1 MAASTRPDVA
11 RNGTRNRSRESTGA
25 LPGRLIVSLRLL
37 ILLMTLGLPF
47 ADARGATGPV
57 EVIPITQFKTPY
69 FFYTED
75 GTGIACGAYLQGSF
89 PVYKNYT
96 NLSSYTLNIT
106 GLNGWSGIR
115 GWDERNPGVGGKFV
129 FTATFTGGTG
139 PASGNHD
146 CGKYMNAWA
155 NLPPWTATVTRLPP
169 RASFT
174 MSPVPGSPGT
184 FKFQST
190 STHPAEDPLTEAWR
204 FGDGSTGAGT
214 VEIHQFT
221 KPGSYNVRL
230 VVTAPDGQNSTSD
243 RSVIVRAPAPVSS
256 ISLQSKHKGNRIELE
271 EEFGLR
277 VTVAATEDGAGPLSA
292 LAFVTNAITLP
303 DLFTVLQAPSS
314 FEIGTLEPGQRRE
327 FNWRLRAN
335 KVGQFGITSSPVTG
349 RDASNRGVSGAGAGL
364 RGQVTALI
372 VGVHQQPRNVAVGGD
387 NNADGKTNDLDRLV
401 EVVVAITNVSK
412 QVVTEVQAVIPS
424 DPIQLTSLAE
434 DLNIWLT
441 PIRIPPGTF
450 GTIQPGAANAVRM
463 TNVYEATDRTY
474 AEASIILQGKVGN
487 TGVQAA
493 GEGIVDVGGETLLEA
508 RFDIEDRPY
517 RAGQVVRVF
526 GSLKNVSRFK
536 ARDGSVLSEGR
547 TLGVIVFPTIEGNGA
562 LGYAFEK
569 GSGGRTPDGPTTFL
583 LEPDQT
589 LEIEAIVPT
598 AEIAT
603 NTTTRVNYSVAGYVH
618 GEDPK
623 PRRLRPSEIELVEKP
638 SEGWSANHEVK
649 LAGVPVVTD
658 PWLVCPTELS
668 FGGFVSCRF
677 TEGLGNLGGSLAD
690 LTMLAGSGLREIG
703 VGAYRLVG
711 WKLWAVEEALKGLK
725 DPAARARLAQEV
737 TLDLLALKSVGVES
751 LQAVEIG
758 VESIGPAIERAI
770 INTGR
775 TLESGDLKLIAGGI
789 ARITGENI
797 DLPLEGLIAARSMR
811 KAMLIREGTEDAAT
825 KALKESLQRQTDEL
839 GGTVDAFAARNNI
852 EDLPTSD
859 VLPIGVNVVNNPRV
873 YQDAY
878 GVLKEELD
886 AFLKLAKEEGV
897 IIAFRSRSP
906 LAAQLMQAGTHL
918 LKPHGVGIKTVSE
931 LDVKFLGYPSQ
942 FQAECVLVSPP
953 IPWMDP
959 RNPGYQQAINAF
971 LDRFPDLKGSDDAS
985 RHLRAQVEERLKFQL
1000 AEWPKQIGN
1009 FKKYKNEGID
1019 IDFRI
1024 DKQKLKLGLADV
1036 RNGQPKR
1043 AAQLEYH
1050 EFTDPYTGGKRRAYR
1065 LLMED
1070 GPGSRKFKP
1079 ITGDIDLIAILTPD
1093 GKLPPLLQRIR
1104 LYKKLRAMGAQHGES
1119 FSFFMKDLRA
1129 KFLRCCSPTSRGG
1142 DGERMLAV
1150 TPHDQVL
1157 TTQFVD
1163 NLSLIEG
1170 GANNALKVGNDEFA
1184 FLAGTLFERESAIRA
1199 ASEELP
1205 GLIHNQLIP
1214 LVSASALARMVD
1226 ELTATVDRR
1235 VGPPVRM
1242 GPDGSPEVYEESAAP
1257 SGSPALA
1264 ASGAWGSSRPGRV
1277 GLMAEDPINQS
1288 LNGDLNALA
1297 AAGWSPEPI
1306 VRAPGAAGGQ
1316 WRSATLAEIKGGIS
1330 GQGLRIAPF
1339 TYLASDTPV
1348 GSTVLPA
1355 LTRAE
1360 MDLPGGSQF
1369 FAAGDR
1375 VVIDP
1380 GGPREQFAILVTV
1393 QPFTLDRP
1401 LNASQEMG
1409 TTVLF
1414 LSGVADSEK
1423 TPGALPS
1430 PGNLVVWLRSDA
1442 GVELTGTN
1450 VTTWHD
1456 QSPNRFVFRPPT
1468 EAQGPSWLPNA
1479 VNGQPALN
1487 FGTAARE
1494 QLHANLQRTL
1504 TNATIFSVC
1513 RFLATGSARYVYA
1526 FGTRNSSGLMMT
1538 LARRSNDGA
1547 YHFDGAAEKTAD
1559 NTLGGTNWMVFTQ
1572 VYGEQNPAHHRLAR
1586 NSETLL
1592 RTYTSNQRPYS
1603 AVATNVVLGNYVTGN
1618 SHLGGDLLEWI
1629 VYDRCLSPEE
1639 CLEVETYLAG
1649 RANLGSLL
1657 TPGSLGLA
1665 HAQAMTIPAQVGPA
1679 PTWTLNLADRTVT
1692 VTNRSDPGLLI
1703 VPETAGY
1710 PEVRA
1715 RIRGNGTSGFI
1726 GFVVAYQDAGSFVL
1740 FDWNL
1745 AATNHPVY
1753 GLAPRGMR
1761 LRQFHLPQGVSP
1773 SGADL
1778 WSGTDP
1784 LRVRTFGTNAV
1795 PWVSGETYDLVI
1807 RSLTDRMEVEVRRG
1821 TNVVQAWSVPGLA
1834 NLVGNAGFYT
1844 LNTAGFHGGHIT
1856 LPGSLPI
1863 ITDITALPDGTTE
1876 VMWQHGSPPF
1886 ALELRDAL
1894 GSGTWIEA
1902 TPPTMNLKA
1911 RLMLPPAPGFLRV
1924 RALSATPP

>member
-1 MAASTRPDVA
+1 MNYAPDRICAARAAWPRNLLASLQLLVA
-11 RNGTRNRSRESTGA
+11 LIGLC
-25 LPGRLIVSLRLL
+25 LPV
-37 ILLMTLGLPF
+37 
-47 ADARGATGPV
+47 ADARGAAIGPV

-69 FFYTED
+69 FYYSED
-75 GTGIACGAYLQGSF
+75 GNGISCGAYLQGSF

-129 FTATFTGGTG
+129 FTATFTGSSG
-139 PASGNHD
+139 PASANPD

-155 NLPPWTATVTRLPP
+155 DLPPWTASVVRLPP

-174 MSPVPGSPGT
+174 MTPVPGSPGT

-190 STHPAEDPLTEAWR
+190 STHPAEDPLTEAWT
-204 FGDGSTGAGT
+204 FSDGSTGSGT

-221 KPGSYNVRL
+221 KPLSYNIRL

-243 RSVIVRAPAPVSS
+243 RSLIVRAPIPVSS

-277 VTVAATEDGAGPLSA
+277 VAVEATEDGAGPLSA

-314 FEIGTLEPGQRRE
+314 LEIGTLEPGQRRE

-335 KVGQFGITSSPVTG
+335 KVGQFGITSSSVTG
-349 RDASNRGVSGAGAGL
+349 RDASNRQVSGAGAGL
-364 RGQVTALI
+364 RGQVTALV
-372 VGVHQQPRNVAVGGD
+372 VGVHQNPPKVAVGGD

-401 EVVVAITNVSK
+401 EVIVAITNVSK

-441 PIRIPPGTF
+441 PIKVPPGIF
-450 GTIQPGAANAVRM
+450 GTIQPGAANAVRV

-474 AEASIILQGKVGN
+474 AEASIILQGKVEN

-493 GEGIVDVGGETLLEA
+493 GEGIVDIGGETLLEA

-536 ARDGSVLSEGR
+536 ARDGSVLREGK
-547 TLGVIVFPTIEGNGA
+547 TLGVVVFPTIEGNGA
-562 LGYAFEK
+562 LGYVFEK
-569 GSGGRTPDGPTTFL
+569 DSGGRTPDGPTTFL

-589 LEIEAIVPT
+589 VEIEAIVPT
-598 AEIAT
+598 AEVAT
-603 NTTTRVNYSVAGYVH
+603 NTTTRVNYSIAGYVH

-623 PRRLRPSEIELVEKP
+623 PRRMRPSEIEVVEKP
-638 SEGWSANHEVK
+638 SEGWSANHEVE
-649 LAGVPVVTD
+649 LVGVPVVTD

-690 LTMLAGSGLREIG
+690 LTMLVGSGVREIG

-737 TLDLLALKSVGVES
+737 AIDLMALKAIGVES

-758 VESIGPAIERAI
+758 VESIGPAIEQAI
-770 INTGR
+770 INTGK
-775 TLESGDLKLIAGGI
+775 TLETGDLKIIAGGV

-797 DLPLEGLIAARSMR
+797 DLPLEGLIAARSLR
-811 KAMLIREGTEDAAT
+811 KAMLIREGAEDAAK
-825 KALKESLQRQTDEL
+825 KALRESLQRQTDEL
-839 GGTVDAFAARNNI
+839 GGKVDEFAARSNI

-859 VLPIGVNVVNNPRV
+859 VLPIGVNVINSPRI
-873 YQDAY
+873 YRDAY

-906 LAAQLMQAGTHL
+906 LAAQLIQAGTHL

-931 LDVKFLGYPSQ
+931 LDVKYLGYPSQ

-953 IPWMDP
+953 IPWMHPGDL
-959 RNPGYQQAINAF
+959 GYQDAINAF
-971 LDRFPDLKGSDDAS
+971 LDRFPDLKGGDDAS

-1050 EFTDPYTGGKRRAYR
+1050 EFKDPYTGEKRRAYR

-1093 GKLPPLLQRIR
+1093 GKLPSLLQRIR

-1170 GANNALKVGNDEFA
+1170 GANNALKVGDDEFA
-1184 FLAGTLFERESAIRA
+1184 FFAGTLFERESAIRA

-1235 VGPPVRM
+1235 VGPPVRI
-1242 GPDGSPEVYEESAAP
+1242 GPDGNPEVYEENAAS

-1277 GLMAEDPINQS
+1277 GLMAVDPIDQS
-1288 LNGDLNALA
+1288 LSGDLNALT

-1306 VRAPGAAGGQ
+1306 VRTPGAAGGQ
-1316 WRSATLAEIKGGIS
+1316 WRPATADEIKGGIS
-1330 GQGLRIAPF
+1330 GQGIRIAPF
-1339 TYLASDTPV
+1339 TYLASDTPA
-1348 GSTVLPA
+1348 GATVLPA
-1355 LTRAE
+1355 LTRTE

-1414 LSGVADSEK
+1414 LSGVADSQK
-1423 TPGALPS
+1423 NPGALPS

-1442 GVELTGTN
+1442 GVEMTGTN
-1450 VTTWHD
+1450 VTAWHD
-1456 QSPNRFVFRPPT
+1456 QSPHRFVFRPPT
-1468 EAQGPSWLPNA
+1468 EAQGPSWMANA
-1479 VNGQPALN
+1479 ANGQPALN

-1494 QLHANLQRTL
+1494 QLQANLQRTL

-1513 RFLATGSARYVYA
+1513 RFLATGSGRYVYT
-1526 FGTRNSSGLMMT
+1526 FGTRNFSGLMMT
-1538 LARRSNDGA
+1538 LARRSGDGA
-1547 YHFDGAAEKTAD
+1547 YHYDGAAERIAD
-1559 NTLGGTNWMVFTQ
+1559 NAIGGTNWMVFTQ

-1592 RTYTSNQRPYS
+1592 NTFTSNQRPYS
-1603 AVATNVVLGNYVTGN
+1603 AVATNVILGNYLTGN
-1618 SHLGGDLLEWI
+1618 SHLGGDILEWI

-1649 RANLGSLL
+1649 RAGLGPLL

-1665 HAQAMTIPAQVGPA
+1665 KAQAMTIPVDVGPA
-1679 PTWTLNLADRTVT
+1679 PTWTLNLVDRSVT

-1703 VPETAGY
+1703 VPETAGHA
-1710 PEVRA
+1710 EVRA

-1726 GFVVAYQDAGSFVL
+1726 GFAAAYQGAGNFVL
-1740 FDWNL
+1740 FDWNI

-1761 LRQFHLPQGVSP
+1761 LRQFHLPPGVSP

-1784 LRVRTFGTNAV
+1784 LRVTTYGTNAV
-1795 PWVSGETYDLVI
+1795 PWVAGQTYDLVI
-1807 RSLTDRMEVEVRRG
+1807 RSLADRMEVEIRRG
-1821 TNVVQAWSVPGLA
+1821 TNVVQAWSVPELA
-1834 NLVGNAGFYT
+1834 NRVGSAGFYT
-1844 LNTAGFHGGHIT
+1844 LNTAGFVGSDIT
-1856 LPGSLPI
+1856 LPGSLPV

-1876 VMWQHGSPPF
+1876 VAWQHGSPPF
-1886 ALELRDAL
+1886 ALEVRDAL
-1894 GSGTWIEA
+1894 ESGSWIEA
-1902 TPPTMNLKA
+1902 SPATMNLKA
-1911 RLMLPPAPGFLRV
+1911 RVMLPPAPGFLRV
-1924 RALSATPP
+1924 RALTATPH

>member
-1 MAASTRPDVA
+1 MHHAADRFLEALRASSRAFVTRLHLLVA
-11 RNGTRNRSRESTGA
+11 LMIPCLPPTEAQGA
-25 LPGRLIVSLRLL
+25 I
-37 ILLMTLGLPF
+37 
-47 ADARGATGPV
+47 GPV

-69 FFYTED
+69 FYYSED
-75 GTGIACGAYLQGSF
+75 GSGITCGAYLQGSF

-96 NLSSYTLNIT
+96 NLASYTLNIT

-115 GWDERNPGVGGKFV
+115 GWDERNPGVGGRFV
-129 FTATFTGGTG
+129 FTATFTGGSG
-139 PASGNHD
+139 PASGNPD
-146 CGKYMNAWA
+146 CGRYMNAWA
-155 NLPPWTATVTRLPP
+155 DLPPWTATVVRQPP

-174 MSPVPGSPGT
+174 ANPVPGSPGT
-184 FKFQST
+184 FNFQST
-190 STHPAEDPLTEAWR
+190 STDPEEEPLTEAWD
-204 FGDGSTGAGT
+204 FGDGTTAGGT
-214 VEIHQFT
+214 TRIHRYT
-221 KPGSYNVRL
+221 KPLSYNTRL
-230 VVTAPDGQNSTSD
+230 VVTDLDGLNSTSD
-243 RSVIVRAPAPVSS
+243 RTIIVRAPTLVTH

-277 VTVAATEDGAGPLSA
+277 VTVVAADDGVGALDN
-292 LAFVTNAITLP
+292 LAFVTDAITLP
-303 DLFTVLQAPSS
+303 DLFTVLEAPGSI
-314 FEIGTLEPGQRRE
+314 EIGTLQPGQRRD

-335 KVGQFGITSSPVTG
+335 KVGQFGITSSSVTG
-349 RDASNRGVSGAGAGL
+349 TDASNRHVSAAGAGL

-372 VGVHQQPRNVAVGGD
+372 VGVHQNPAKVAVGGD

-424 DPIQLTSLAE
+424 DPIQLTSLTE
-434 DLNIWLT
+434 DLSIWLT
-441 PIRIPPGTF
+441 PIKVPPGTF
-450 GTIQPGAANAVRM
+450 GTIQPGPANAVRV
-463 TNVYEATDRTY
+463 TNIYEATDRTY
-474 AEASIILQGKVGN
+474 AEASIILQGKVGD
-487 TGVQAA
+487 TGVQAG
-493 GEGIVDVGGETLLEA
+493 GEGIVDVGSETLLEA

-517 RAGQVVRVF
+517 KAGQVVRVF

-536 ARDGSVLSEGR
+536 ARDGTVLNEGR
-547 TLGVIVFPTIEGNGA
+547 TLGVIVFPTLEGNGA

-569 GSGGRTPDGPTTFL
+569 DSGGRTPDGPTTFF
-583 LEPDQT
+583 LEPDQVID
-589 LEIEAIVPT
+589 IEAIIPT
-598 AEIAT
+598 AEVAT

-623 PRRLRPSEIELVEKP
+623 PRRMRPGEIEVVENAP
-638 SEGWSANHEVK
+638 QGWSASHEVA

-668 FGGFVSCRF
+668 FGGFVSCRL
-677 TEGLGNLGGSLAD
+677 TEGLGNLGGNLAD
-690 LTMLAGSGLREIG
+690 LTLLVGSGLREIG
-703 VGAYRLVG
+703 VGAYRLAG
-711 WKLWAVEEALKGLK
+711 WKLWAVEEALKGLR
-725 DPAARARLAQEV
+725 DPAARARLAEEIAI
-737 TLDLLALKSVGVES
+737 DLRALKAVGVES

-758 VESIGPAIERAI
+758 VESIGPAIQQAI
-770 INTGR
+770 NDTKR
-775 TLESGDLKLIAGGI
+775 TLETGDLKLIAGGI

-811 KAMLIREGTEDAAT
+811 KAMLIREGTENAAK
-825 KALKESLQRQTDEL
+825 KALRESLQRQTDEL
-839 GGTVDAFAARNNI
+839 GGKVDEFAARSNI

-859 VLPIGVNVVNNPRV
+859 VLPIGVNVVNSPRI
-873 YQDAY
+873 YRDAY

-906 LAAQLMQAGTHL
+906 LAAQLIQAGTHL

-931 LDVKFLGYPSQ
+931 LDVKYLGYPSQ

-953 IPWMDP
+953 IPWIHP
-959 RNPGYQQAINAF
+959 RDRGYQEAINAF
-971 LDRFPDLKGSDDAS
+971 LDRFPDLKGGDDAS

-1009 FKKYKNEGID
+1009 FKKFKQEGID
-1019 IDFRI
+1019 IDFRV
-1024 DKQKLKLGLADV
+1024 DKQKLKLGLIEI

-1050 EFTDPYTGGKRRAYR
+1050 EFTDSHTGGRRRAYR

-1070 GPGSRKFKP
+1070 GPGSKRFKP

-1104 LYKKLRAMGAQHGES
+1104 LYKKLRALGAQHGES
-1119 FSFFMKDLRA
+1119 FSFYLKDLRA

-1163 NLSLIEG
+1163 NLSIIEG

-1184 FLAGTLFERESAIRA
+1184 YFAGTMFERESAIRA

-1205 GLIHNQLIP
+1205 GLIHDQLIP
-1214 LVSASALARMVD
+1214 VVSASVLARMVG
-1226 ELTATVDRR
+1226 ELDATVDRR
-1235 VGPPVRM
+1235 VGPAVRM
-1242 GPDGSPEVYEESAAP
+1242 GPDGSPEVYDESAAP

-1264 ASGAWGSSRPGRV
+1264 GGAFGASRSGRM
-1277 GLMAEDPINQS
+1277 GLMGGDPIDQA
-1288 LNGDLNALA
+1288 LDGDLTTVAS
-1297 AAGWSPEPI
+1297 AGWLPDPI
-1306 VRAPGAAGGQ
+1306 VRPPGAAGGQ
-1316 WRSATLAEIKGGIS
+1316 WRSATAAEITGGVS
-1330 GQGLRIAPF
+1330 GAGIRIAPF
-1339 TYLASDTPV
+1339 TYLATDTPM
-1348 GSTVLPA
+1348 GATVLPA
-1355 LTRAE
+1355 LSRAE
-1360 MDLPGGSQF
+1360 MDLPAGSQF

-1380 GGPREQFAILVTV
+1380 GGPREQLAILVRV

-1414 LSGVADSEK
+1414 LSGVPDSEK

-1442 GVELTGTN
+1442 GVERTGTN
-1450 VTTWHD
+1450 VTAWLD
-1456 QSPNRFVFRPPT
+1456 QSPNRFVFTPPT
-1468 EAQGPSWLPNA
+1468 EAQGPGWIANIG
-1479 VNGQPALN
+1479 NGQPALN
-1487 FGTAARE
+1487 FGTAARA

-1513 RFLATGSARYVYA
+1513 RFLATGSARYVYT
-1526 FGTRNSSGLMMT
+1526 FGTRNFSGLMMT
-1538 LARRSNDGA
+1538 LGRRSNDGA
-1547 YHFDGAAEKTAD
+1547 YHYDGAAQRNAD
-1559 NTLGGTNWMVFTQ
+1559 NTIGGTNWMVFTQ
-1572 VYGEQNPAHHRLAR
+1572 VYGEQDPAHHRLAR

-1592 RTYTSNQRPYS
+1592 STYTSNQRPYS
-1603 AVATNVVLGNYVTGN
+1603 AVATNVILGNYLTGN
-1618 SHLGGDLLEWI
+1618 SHIGGDILEWI

-1649 RANLGSLL
+1649 RAGLGPLI
-1657 TPGSLGLA
+1657 TPGSLDLA
-1665 HAQAMTIPAQVGPA
+1665 DGEVVTIPAEVGPA
-1679 PTWTLNLADRTVT
+1679 PTWTLNLADRAVT
-1692 VTNRSDPGLLI
+1692 VTNRTDPGLLI
-1703 VPETAGY
+1703 VPETSGY
-1710 PEVRA
+1710 QEIRA
-1715 RIRGNGTSGFI
+1715 RVQGSGTSGFI
-1726 GFVVAYQDAGSFVL
+1726 GFVVAHRDAGNFVL

-1745 AATNHPVY
+1745 TATNHPVH

-1761 LRQFHLPQGVSP
+1761 LRQFHLPPGVAP

-1784 LRVRTFGTNAV
+1784 QRVTTLRTNAV
-1795 PWVSGETYDLVI
+1795 PWVSGQDYDLLI
-1807 RSLTDRMEVEVRRG
+1807 RSLADRMEFEVRRG
-1821 TNVVQAWSVPGLA
+1821 TNLVQAWSVPELGGLG
-1834 NLVGNAGFYT
+1834 GNAGFYT
-1844 LNTAGFHGGHIT
+1844 LNTAGFRGSDLL
-1856 LPGSLPI
+1856 LPGRLPV
-1863 ITDITALPDGTTE
+1863 ITDITALADGAAE
-1876 VMWQHGSPPF
+1876 VTWQHGSPPF
-1886 ALELRDAL
+1886 VLEVREAL
-1894 GSGTWIEA
+1894 GDGDWVEA
-1902 TPPTMNLKA
+1902 IPPTMNSKA
-1911 RLMLPPAPGFLRV
+1911 RVVLPPAPGFLRV
-1924 RALSATPP
+1924 RALSATPQ